1 MITVAEQEALR
12 VTPPLLAERN
22 LTVKAGGGLIPLGE
36 FGEKAAQAEV
46 SAVFQIP
53 KVAT

>member
-12 VTPPLLAERN
+12 VSPPLLAKKS
-22 LTVKAGGGLIPLGE
+22 LTVKAGGLTPLGE
-36 FGEKAAQAEV
+36 FGEKAAQAEI

-53 KVAT
+53 KVQ